1 MFGVRNDSSIVR
13 KISSWALKHMS
24 TASNVVVKE
33 IQCKD
38 LNCVPV
44 ETILILFDGSGGV
57 VMKRAVLKPMNEVT
71 EQDIVSA
78 LIENNDKSSMEDRNS
93 KLEDIDN
100 TIAEY
105 MNGLQTSDEQSSFLS
120 HLQLTID
127 SYKTKL
133 HLLPATPSV
142 LSSSQITTDAIQ
154 VSMKPKILPTNTD
167 LELPM
172 VAPKVFE
179 DKGDIDVRHK
189 KGSRP
194 RGCPC
199 CDPDNID
206 NVVDKYLFLGAPL

>member
-44 ETILILFDGSGGV
+44 ETILILFDGSGV
-57 VMKRAVLKPMNEVT
+57 VLMKRAVLKPMNEVS

-78 LIENNDKSSMEDRNS
+78 LIENDDESSVEDRNS

-105 MNGLQTSDEQSSFLS
+105 LNG
-120 HLQLTID
+120 
-127 SYKTKL
+127 
-133 HLLPATPSV
+133 
-142 LSSSQITTDAIQ
+142 LSSSQITTDVIQ

-172 VAPKVFE
+172 GAPKVFE
-179 DKGDIDVRHK
+179 DKGDIEVRHK